1 LSAACASGYDRPVAE
16 HHRVERVE
24 AQTRAVP
31 SATALSARTPASV
44 ALALQRTVGNRAT
57 VRLLQREVRID
68 AGRTR
73 VDEAFYKTG
82 GGRNIGTRRRVADL
96 IDDPVRRVFRS
107 DAELRDFAN
116 GRTDYIGDVV
126 TRTAGTFWFRLPR
139 DRMTVLGEQHE
150 NPAGNVE
157 DVIIGLGTPR
167 FMYEPFNYVARVGS
181 IGAQYG
187 GTEVRLAQVNRTYRV
202 NSLVDRSRYGPELE
216 NVIVKAMVGAAI
228 TRNEYLVASRRA
240 RAGSQWRSRPSTN
253 DWSYGER
260 AALYLSLAVHIAS
273 DVSGQSLPA
282 AARGE
287 SPFTRAARRLQAVY
301 TTHQT
306 ELDAL
311 MQAKDADDLIG
322 IFELTAPNNF
332 ANVGAIRAFA
342 TAFHEFGSRYIE
354 QLGIDTH
361 NVSLE
366 REGRR
371 LHSRPR
377 AGLEQFSAARE
388 EIMWQN
394 IELARLAGID
404 YLIVGMGDA
413 HRVSLAPR
421 LNRAGIPHFRVERAL
436 ADQQAAVNR
445 DWVP

>member
-1 LSAACASGYDRPVAE
+1 VQSAKAE
-16 HHRVERVE
+16 TH
-24 AQTRAVP
+24 AVP
-31 SATALSARTPASV
+31 SATAFGARTPASEV
-44 ALALQRTVGNRAT
+44 LALQRAVGNRAT

-68 AGRTR
+68 GGRTR

-82 GGRNIGTRRRVADL
+82 GGRNIGRRRRVSDL
-96 IDDPVRRVFRS
+96 IDDPVRRVFTG

-126 TRTAGTFWFRLPR
+126 TRTAGTYWFRLPR
-139 DRMTVLGEQHE
+139 DRLTVLGEQHE
-150 NPAGNVE
+150 NQVGNVE
-157 DVIIGLGTPR
+157 DVIVGLGTSR
-167 FMYEPFNYVARVGS
+167 FMYEPFNYVARVGN

-187 GTEVRLAQVNRTYRV
+187 GTDVRLAQVNQTYRV
-202 NSLVDRSRYGPELE
+202 NPLVDRSRYDPDLE

-228 TRNEYLVASRRA
+228 TRNEYLAAPTTA
-240 RAGSQWRSRPSTN
+240 RSGSQWRSRSSTN

-273 DVSGQSLPA
+273 DINALSFPTPS
-282 AARGE
+282 RGE
-287 SPFTRAARRLQAVY
+287 SPFLRAARTLQAVY
-301 TTHQT
+301 AAHQD

-311 MQAKDADDLIG
+311 MQTKDTDDLIG
-322 IFELTAPNNF
+322 IYELTSPNNF
-332 ANVGAIRAFA
+332 ANAGAIRAFA

-361 NVSLE
+361 NASLE

-371 LHSRPR
+371 LHSTPR
-377 AGLEQFSAARE
+377 AGLRQFSAARE

-436 ADQQAAVNR
+436 ADQQAEINR
-445 DWVP
+445 NWVP